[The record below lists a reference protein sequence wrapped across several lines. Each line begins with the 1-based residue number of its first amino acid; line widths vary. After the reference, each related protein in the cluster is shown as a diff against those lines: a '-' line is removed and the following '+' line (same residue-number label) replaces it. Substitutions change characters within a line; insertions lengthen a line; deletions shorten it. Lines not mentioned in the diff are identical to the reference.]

1 MDADRFLTYSL
12 RDPGLRRI
20 LAAALEAVEPG
31 RLIRQYLEIN
41 ILPPHERLFL
51 LGIGKA
57 AEPMT
62 MSAAVFFQDFEDA
75 LIITKQSLGIFN
87 KTVASRIHGR
97 VTVLEAGHPI
107 PDERSLAAGPAVLDF
122 VSRLKKDDLLICLI
136 SGGGSALIAAP
147 RDGLTLA
154 DMQILTSSMISLGA
168 TIDEL
173 NILRCQIDKL
183 KGGGLAGSTKARVI
197 SLILSDVIGD
207 HLPAIA
213 SGLTVPHQA
222 KINQVVP
229 ILKKYRIEDRV
240 SSATMN
246 LLTRVIKSDESA
258 LGRVRNE
265 IVANNKSAVE
275 GAFAEA
281 KTQGFSTEII
291 DTSLHGEAHL
301 MGKQLAEFLQV
312 AGREKRHPFCL
323 IFGGETTVTIHGN
336 GKGGRNQELALA
348 AVDTLKDLKNLMLIS
363 LATDGNDGPT
373 DAGGA
378 VVIGDSYGRS
388 IELGM
393 YPFEYLTRNDSYSF
407 FEILG
412 DLLKP
417 GYTGTNVN
425 DLIFLF
431 GL

>member
-1 MDADRFLTYSL
+1 MFD
-12 RDPGLRRI
+12 
-20 LAAALEAVEPG
+20 
-31 RLIRQYLEIN
+31 IR
-41 ILPPHERLFL
+41 
-51 LGIGKA
+51 
-57 AEPMT
+57 
-62 MSAAVFFQDFEDA
+62 
-75 LIITKQSLGIFN
+75 
-87 KTVASRIHGR
+87 
-97 VTVLEAGHPI
+97 
-107 PDERSLAAGPAVLDF
+107 
-122 VSRLKKDDLLICLI
+122 
-136 SGGGSALIAAP
+136 GGSALIAAP

-312 AGREKRHPFCL
+312 AGR
-323 IFGGETTVTIHGN
+323 
-336 GKGGRNQELALA
+336 
-348 AVDTLKDLKNLMLIS
+348 
-363 LATDGNDGPT
+363 
-373 DAGGA
+373 
-378 VVIGDSYGRS
+378 
-388 IELGM
+388 
-393 YPFEYLTRNDSYSF
+393 
-407 FEILG
+407 
-412 DLLKP
+412 
-417 GYTGTNVN
+417 
-425 DLIFLF
+425 
-431 GL
+431 